1 MMNRLLSRLDDAIA
15 ASRLPREVPLLRAE
29 RAVVLARLGELDRM
43 RQEVATLRASPEML
57 TMPVLNAW
65 LLLAEG
71 LGDWLEA
78 VRIDGRPWGKVKPAP
93 ALPAEVIEHTAAK
106 YREALE
112 RLMG

>member
-71 LGDWLEA
+71 LGDFYADLSLRSHER
-78 VRIDGRPWGKVKPAP
+78 VRRSLALGK
-93 ALPAEVIEHTAAK
+93 AARNA
-106 YREALE
+106 REQ
-112 RLMG
+112 